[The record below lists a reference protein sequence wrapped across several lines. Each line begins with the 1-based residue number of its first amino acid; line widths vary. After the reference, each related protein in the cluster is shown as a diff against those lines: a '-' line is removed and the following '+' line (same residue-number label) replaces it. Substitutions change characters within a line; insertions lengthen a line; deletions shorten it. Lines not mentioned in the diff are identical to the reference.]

1 MAINIDDN
9 TKRKAIKLLES
20 EQIALD
26 GAYDKQAVKGVSP
39 GMESEFIPETS
50 SLAQKRTEKR
60 IVKDSKGRYTQE
72 EVVVEQKF
80 YDESIVS
87 GKETQF
93 KEDAETLQ
101 EVCRAYDNEMIRL
114 NGLIND
120 IKVKIVNLSNEAASY
135 NCWPGYATSTP
146 TAQQG
151 GGPSQL
157 ITTYRRTTAVNNEVE
172 KIKIYPKMAGPG
184 YNPGVE
190 NPFEPDSV
198 INLTSA
204 YAGFGYE
211 NIRDNNNAF
220 ILSGGNLVQAGSGS
234 TAPVDGS
241 GTNIGTGQF
250 HISTT
255 ESDHEASISGGA
267 PGLSASHAYPGA
279 GEQGLTGLLSNVEQ
293 YGGSAENTRDRC
305 VAIAQEIENE
315 YLKIPLLR
323 AERDQYRKK
332 LNAIKANKKEK
343 ELAHWGYQNT
353 KNEVNVR
360 RNKNV
365 PVIDIINELDSSD
378 GTLDSSDPNSLE
390 PGLVLYF
397 DAADNSSYFGSGTT
411 WYDISNDDNDDNGN
425 LTNSQF
431 EFVEDP
437 VDDQKNYFRFAGGS
451 GTNNVGINSV
461 SFDITDSV
469 FGDPDTVTVEMLAQ
483 ITADSSF
490 NLQDHGGMMF
500 GWHTYSVLFKT
511 PEVSDPL
518 PGLGFHIDG
527 GSLVGIKP
535 ERVDTLLLNNE
546 VPLNDRAFDVFPA
559 QWAHYTF
566 VMHKYDSNNGTVKD
580 QLLNNKIYINGVSE
594 SIEELVTQQPDGTAV
609 VYNSVNMDFNNNAVN
624 ENDLDRGSGKICGWG
639 VNDHYNL
646 PQEVALFRVYNK
658 ELTQAEITAN
668 YDQVKGRFGL
678 V

>member
-1 MAINIDDN
+1 MAINIDDT
-9 TKRKAIKLLES
+9 TKRKAIKLLEA
-20 EQIALD
+20 EQIELD

-39 GMESEFIPETS
+39 GMESDFIPETAE
-50 SLAQKRTEKR
+50 LAQRKEKR

-72 EVVVEQKF
+72 EIVAEQKF

-120 IKVKIVNLSNEAASY
+120 VKDQIIALSNEAASY
-135 NCWPGYATSTP
+135 NCWPGYATSTSGG
-146 TAQQG
+146 QG
-151 GGPSQL
+151 GSTTVL
-157 ITTYRRTTAVNNEVE
+157 IDYRQTTQVNNEVE
-172 KIKIYPKMAGPG
+172 KIKIYPKMAGPQ
-184 YNPGVE
+184 YNQSVE
-190 NPFEPDSV
+190 NPFEPDTV
-198 INLTSA
+198 INLTPA

-211 NIRDNNNAF
+211 NIRDNNNAY
-220 ILSGGNLVQAGSGS
+220 ISNGGNLVQAGSGS
-234 TAPVDGS
+234 TAPTDGS

-250 HISTT
+250 HISET
-255 ESDHEASISGGA
+255 ESDHAARSITV
-267 PGLSASHAYPGA
+267 SHSYPGA
-279 GEQGLTGLLSNVEQ
+279 GQQGLTGLLSNVVE
-293 YGGSAENTRDRC
+293 YSGSEASSTADRC
-305 VAIAQEIENE
+305 TQIYGLIRDE
-315 YLKIPLLR
+315 YLKIPPLR
-323 AERDQYRKK
+323 RERDQYRKK

-397 DAADNSSYFGSGTT
+397 DAANNSSYFGSGTT
-411 WYDISNDDNDDNGN
+411 WYDISNDNHDDNGN
-425 LTNSQF
+425 LTNGQF
-431 EFVEDP
+431 EFIEDP
-437 VDDQKNYFRFAGGS
+437 VDSQRNYFRFAGGS
-451 GTNNVGINSV
+451 GNDNVGINSV

-483 ITADSSF
+483 ITADSNF
-490 NLQDHGGMMF
+490 NLQNFGGMMF

-511 PEVSDPL
+511 PEDSDPL

-527 GSLVGIKP
+527 GVLVGIAP

-546 VPLNDRAFDVFPA
+546 VPLSDRAFDVFPA

-566 VMHKYDSNNGTVKD
+566 VMHKYDSTSGVSVKD
-580 QLLNNKIYINGVSE
+580 QLLNNKIYINGASE
-594 SIEELVTQQPDGTAV
+594 SIQELTTQQSDGTAV
-609 VYNSVNMDFNNNAVN
+609 VYAGANMDFDNNAVI

>member
-1 MAINIDDN
+1 M
-9 TKRKAIKLLES
+9 
-20 EQIALD
+20 IA
-26 GAYDKQAVKGVSP
+26 
-39 GMESEFIPETS
+39 E
-50 SLAQKRTEKR
+50 LAQRKEKR
-60 IVKDSKGRYTQE
+60 IVKDSKGKYTQE
-72 EVVVEQKF
+72 EIVAEQKF

-135 NCWPGYATSTP
+135 NCWPGIAVSSFSGTDEFGNNFTST
-146 TAQQG
+146 TEESYRQ
-151 GGPSQL
+151 
-157 ITTYRRTTAVNNEVE
+157 TTQVNNEVE
-172 KIKIYPKMAGPG
+172 KIKIYPKMAGPQ
-184 YNPGVE
+184 YNQSVE
-190 NPFEPDSV
+190 NPFEPDDI
-198 INLTSA
+198 INLTPA

-220 ILSGGNLVQAGSGS
+220 ISNGGSLVQAGAGL
-234 TAPVDGS
+234 TAPTDGS
-241 GTNIGTGQF
+241 GSGIGTGHF
-250 HISTT
+250 GFGDTAA
-255 ESDHEASISGGA
+255 DHAALAAGQG
-267 PGLSASHAYPGA
+267 GLSVGHSYPGA
-279 GEQGLTGLLSNVEQ
+279 GETDPSYPTLLTWVEQ
-293 YGGSAENTRDRC
+293 FGGSASNTRDRC
-305 VAIAQEIENE
+305 AAIAQEIEDL
-315 YLKIPLLR
+315 YLQIPPLR
-323 AERDQYRKK
+323 RERDQYRKK

-353 KNEVNVR
+353 KNEVNIR

-397 DAADNSSYFGSGTT
+397 DAANNSSYFGSGTT

-425 LTNSQF
+425 INGGTF
-431 EFVEDP
+431 IEDP
-437 VDDQKNYFRFAGGS
+437 VDSQRNYFRFAGGS

-461 SFDITDSV
+461 TFDITDSV

-483 ITADSSF
+483 ITADSNF
-490 NLQDHGGMMF
+490 NLQNFGGMMF

-527 GSLVGIKP
+527 GVLVGITP

-546 VPLNDRAFDVFPA
+546 VPLSDRAFDVFPA

-566 VMHKYDSNNGTVKD
+566 VMHKYNALNGTVKD

-594 SIEELVTQQPDGTAV
+594 SIQELTTQQSDGTVV
-609 VYNSVNMDFNNNAVN
+609 VYAGANMDFDNNAVI
-624 ENDLDRGSGKICGWG
+624 ENDLDRGSGKICGLG
-639 VNDHYNL
+639 NTTAFNL
-646 PQEVALFRVYNK
+646 PMEVALFRVYNK
-658 ELTQAEITAN
+658 ELTQAEISAN

>member
-20 EQIALD
+20 EQIELE

-50 SLAQKRTEKR
+50 SLAQRRTEKR
-60 IVKDSKGRYTQE
+60 IVKDSRGRYTQE

-101 EVCRAYDNEMIRL
+101 AVCRAYDNEMIRL

-120 IKVKIVNLSNEAASY
+120 VKDQIIALCNEAANY
-135 NCWPGYATSTP
+135 NCWPGYATSTSG
-146 TAQQG
+146 TQG
-151 GGPSQL
+151 GSTTVL
-157 ITTYRRTTAVNNEVE
+157 IDYRQTTQVNNEVE
-172 KIKIYPKMAGPG
+172 KIKIYPKMAGPQ
-184 YNPGVE
+184 YDQGVE
-190 NPFEPDSV
+190 NPFEPDTV
-198 INLTSA
+198 INLTPA

-220 ILSGGNLVQAGSGS
+220 ISNGGNLVQAGSGS
-234 TAPVDGS
+234 TAPTDGS

-250 HISTT
+250 HISET
-255 ESDHEASISGGA
+255 ETHHTSGGA
-267 PGLSASHAYPGA
+267 PGLSVNHVYPGA
-279 GEQGLTGLLSNVEQ
+279 GEQGLSGLLPNVVE
-293 YGGSAENTRDRC
+293 YSGSEANSTAERC
-305 VAIAQEIENE
+305 TQIPGLIDALYAQ
-315 YLKIPLLR
+315 IPPLR

-397 DAADNSSYFGSGTT
+397 DAANNSSYFGSGTT

-425 LTNSQF
+425 ISGGTF
-431 EFVEDP
+431 IEDP
-437 VDDQKNYFRFAGGS
+437 VDVQRNYFRFAGGS

-461 SFDITDSV
+461 SFNITDTV

-490 NLQDHGGMMF
+490 NLQDYGGMMF

-527 GSLVGIKP
+527 GVLVGITP

-546 VPLNDRAFDVFPA
+546 VPLSDRAFDVFPA

-566 VMHKYDSNNGTVKD
+566 VMHKYDNTSGVSVKD

-594 SIEELVTQQPDGTAV
+594 SIEELRTQQSDGTAV
-609 VYNSVNMDFNNNAVN
+609 VYAGANMDFDNNAVV

-639 VNDHYNL
+639 VNDDYNL

-668 YDQVKGRFGL
+668 YNEVKGRFGL

>member
-9 TKRKAIKLLES
+9 TKRKAIKLLEA
-20 EQIALD
+20 EQIELD

-50 SLAQKRTEKR
+50 NLAQKRTEKR

-135 NCWPGYATSTP
+135 NCWPGYAVSTSGG
-146 TAQQG
+146 QG
-151 GGPSQL
+151 GSTYEL
-157 ITTYRRTTAVNNEVE
+157 ITTYRQTTAVNNEVE
-172 KIKIYPKMAGPG
+172 KIKIYPKMAGPQ

-190 NPFEPDSV
+190 NPFEPDDV
-198 INLTSA
+198 INLTPA

-211 NIRDNNNAF
+211 NIRDNKNAY
-220 ILSGGNLVQAGSGS
+220 ISNGGTLVKAGSGS

-250 HISTT
+250 HISDQET
-255 ESDHEASISGGA
+255 EHAA
-267 PGLSASHAYPGA
+267 KPFLANASHSYPGA
-279 GEQGLTGLLSNVEQ
+279 GVQGTLPTIVVSQ
-293 YGGSAENTRDRC
+293 YSGSEANSTADRC
-305 VAIAQEIENE
+305 TQIPGLIEDL
-315 YLKIPLLR
+315 YLQIPPLR
-323 AERDQYRKK
+323 RERDQYRKK

-343 ELAHWGYQNT
+343 ELAQWGYQNT

-425 LTNSQF
+425 LTNGQF
-431 EFVEDP
+431 EFIEDP

-461 SFDITDSV
+461 SFNITDTV
-469 FGDPDTVTVEMLAQ
+469 FGNPDTVTVEMLTQ

-490 NLQDHGGMMF
+490 NLQDYGGMMF
-500 GWHTYSVLFKT
+500 GWYTYAVWFKT

-518 PGLGFHIDG
+518 PGLGFNIDG
-527 GSLVGIKP
+527 GTLVGITP
-535 ERVDTLLLNNE
+535 ERVDALLLNNE
-546 VPLNDRAFDVFPA
+546 SSERQFDVFPA

-566 VMHKYDSNNGTVKD
+566 VMHKYC
-580 QLLNNKIYINGVSE
+580 LLYTSPSPRDVEE
-594 SIEELVTQQPDGTAV
+594 SRMPSSA
-609 VYNSVNMDFNNNAVN
+609 
-624 ENDLDRGSGKICGWG
+624 
-639 VNDHYNL
+639 
-646 PQEVALFRVYNK
+646 
-658 ELTQAEITAN
+658 
-668 YDQVKGRFGL
+668 
-678 V
+678 